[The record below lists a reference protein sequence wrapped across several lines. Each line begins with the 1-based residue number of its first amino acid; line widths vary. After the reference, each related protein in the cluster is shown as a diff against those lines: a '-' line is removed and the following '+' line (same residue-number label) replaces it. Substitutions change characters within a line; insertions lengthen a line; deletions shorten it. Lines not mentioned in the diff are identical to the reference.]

1 MKKILFLC
9 GNNATRSQMAEGI
22 ARKALGDQFE
32 VYSAG
37 IQPMRVH
44 PLMPEI
50 MREIDIDV
58 AEQKSKSINDVPWRE
73 MDLIVTL
80 CGASSNG
87 LPAIPPNVQRLHWP
101 VPDPATMT
109 THYGFKKSAEGKQT
123 AFREIR
129 DLLQK
134 RIEEFKQ
141 TLSSSPS

>member
-22 ARKALGDQFE
+22 ARKELGDQYE

-37 IQPMRVH
+37 MQPMKIH
-44 PLMPEI
+44 PTVSEVMKEI
-50 MREIDIDV
+50 GVDLS
-58 AEQKSKSINDVPWRE
+58 AQKSKSINEVPWRE
-73 MDLIVTL
+73 MDVIVTL

-87 LPAIPPNVQRLHWP
+87 VPPLPSTVKRLHWP

-109 THYGFKKSAEGKQT
+109 SHYGFKKSAEGKQI
-123 AFREIR
+123 AFKEIR

-134 RIEEFKQ
+134 RIDEFKQ
-141 TLSSSPS
+141 NPS

>member
-22 ARKALGDQFE
+22 ARKELGDQYE

-37 IQPMRVH
+37 MQPMKIH
-44 PLMPEI
+44 PTVSEVMKEI
-50 MREIDIDV
+50 GVDLS
-58 AEQKSKSINDVPWRE
+58 AQKSKSINEVPWRE
-73 MDLIVTL
+73 MDVIVTL

-87 LPAIPPNVQRLHWP
+87 LPPLPPTVKRLHWP

-109 THYGFKKSAEGKQT
+109 SHYGFKKSAEGKQI
-123 AFREIR
+123 AFKEIR

-134 RIEEFKQ
+134 RIDEFKQ
-141 TLSSSPS
+141 NPS